1 MSRQR
6 LSIALYGP
14 PIFNE
19 GVGSLLRGTPWIES
33 IVTEDTLEGD
43 EVDVHLIFSLDD
55 EKERLVLL
63 RKIPPNRCL
72 LFIDSVMPYGD
83 LLKKCEESG
92 FDVFLSIKDDEYVIK
107 KGIMA
112 SMSKAKYKSP
122 YLTNEKIICN
132 NR

>member
-43 EVDVHLIFSLDD
+43 EIDIHLIFSLDD

-72 LFIDSVMPYGD
+72 LFIDNKCNYKEM
-83 LLKKCEESG
+83 LKQYENNG
-92 FDVFLSIKDDEYVIK
+92 FNVFLNIKDDEKIIR
-107 KGIMA
+107 KGIIA
-112 SMSKAKYKSP
+112 SLSKKKYISP
-122 YLTNEKIICN
+122 NFNEVF
-132 NR
+132 